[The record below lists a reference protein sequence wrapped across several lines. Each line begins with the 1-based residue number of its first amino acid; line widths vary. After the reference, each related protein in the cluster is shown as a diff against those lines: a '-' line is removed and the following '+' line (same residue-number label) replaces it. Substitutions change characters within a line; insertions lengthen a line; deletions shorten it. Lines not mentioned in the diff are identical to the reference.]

1 MKFSKIVNLTENI
14 FRAKMILMN
23 YTDAAVY
30 GLLATDGGILMPH
43 YILREYIVFIID
55 ILHGNYTFYI

>member
-30 GLLATDGGILMPH
+30 GLPATGGGILMPH

-55 ILHGNYTFYI
+55 ILHGNYTFHI